1 MHDFEILSPSTRQ
14 FLWVRN
20 PFLVK
25 DIPDKMTSQD
35 FESLLDITFDISFK
49 QKLEEVSLTEF
60 WCSLLQEYPA
70 VSKLAVLKL
79 LPFPTTYMCE
89 VGFSRYA
96 VTKTKYCKR
105 LNVSSDMRIQV
116 SNISPNF
123 WLSCYKIK

>member
-1 MHDFEILSPSTRQ
+1 MRDFEILSPSTRQ

-25 DIPDKMTSQD
+25 DIPDRMTSQD

-70 VSKLAVLKL
+70 VSKLTVLKL